1 MSCYFRHIES
11 ILSEVGIEVTPG
23 NRKRI
28 DRAIHDIVRVTY
40 KDCPAAW
47 KTIKTIIGDDRKRQE
62 FLQTLRQM
70 IG

>member
-11 ILSEVGIEVTPG
+11 ILSEVGIEVPPG
-23 NRKRI
+23 NRQRI

-40 KDCPAAW
+40 KDCPATW
-47 KTIKTIIGDDRKRQE
+47 KTIKTIMGHDCKRQE
-62 FLQTLRQM
+62 FLQELRQV